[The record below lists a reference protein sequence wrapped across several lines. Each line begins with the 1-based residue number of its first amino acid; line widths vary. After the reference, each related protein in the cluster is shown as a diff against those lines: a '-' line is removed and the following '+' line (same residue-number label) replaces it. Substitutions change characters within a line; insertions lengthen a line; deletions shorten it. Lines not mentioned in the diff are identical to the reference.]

1 MRPTALAILGVL
13 AAASC
18 GDPGPARGR
27 WERTEELDAERW
39 GVPCGRRGLYEDGRR
54 ASYSWSNSQ
63 TKAIGEVFI
72 DCNMIVRKRDR
83 SIWRIS
89 VRLLGDA
96 EQVSAGV
103 EWYLNNLLLP
113 FVPPEVQL
121 LAREVAY
128 ADTDEDLTY
137 RGRALRGF
145 RIYGGFEPSKISFES
160 GRVTSSW
167 SLQIESGR
175 AP

>member
-1 MRPTALAILGVL
+1 MLAIVCVL
-13 AAASC
+13 AASC
-18 GDPGPARGR
+18 GDDGPSRGR

-39 GVPCGRRGLYEDGRR
+39 GARCGERRLYDDGRR
-54 ASYSWSNSQ
+54 ASYSWSNSP
-63 TKAIGEVFI
+63 TKAIGEMFTNCRMV
-72 DCNMIVRKRDR
+72 VRNADR
-83 SIWRIS
+83 SIWLIRVS
-89 VRLLGDA
+89 LLGDA

-145 RIYGGFEPSKISFES
+145 RIYGGFGPSEISYDS
-160 GRVTSSW
+160 GRVSSSW
-167 SLQIESGR
+167 SLKIESGR